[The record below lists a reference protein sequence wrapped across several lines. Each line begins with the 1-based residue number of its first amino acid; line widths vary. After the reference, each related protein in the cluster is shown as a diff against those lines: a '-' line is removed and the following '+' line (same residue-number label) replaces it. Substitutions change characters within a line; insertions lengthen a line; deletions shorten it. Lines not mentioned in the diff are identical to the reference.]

1 MGEVELI
8 QWIEI
13 EYILSLTSLLLIL
26 CRYCLE
32 ILHTVKQV
40 DRINKYDD
48 GRVTFK

>member
-13 EYILSLTSLLLIL
+13 EYNLSLTSLLLNL

-32 ILHTVKQV
+32 ILHIVKLV
-40 DRINKYDD
+40 NRMNKYYD
-48 GRVTFK
+48 GKVTFK

>member
-13 EYILSLTSLLLIL
+13 EYNLSLTSLLLIL

-32 ILHTVKQV
+32 ILHTVKLV
-40 DRINKYDD
+40 NRINKYEV
-48 GRVTFK
+48 GKVQFK